1 MLLTNLF
8 LVTLL
13 FREINNS
20 KKTNIMIK
28 VCLADNHPVVHF
40 GVKSYFKDHDDISIV
55 ANVGNFIMVRDI
67 LLTKEVNVLILD
79 LELEGLSSIFEVKNI
94 LKNFPKTKI
103 IIFSDLSEQIY
114 APNAIK
120 AGVSGF
126 ISKKEKLETLGQTII
141 KVNQGKIILNETIKK
156 NLALIAKQNKS
167 ERLYRKLSNREVEVL
182 RYLSDGKK
190 NNEISKILGLNEK
203 TISTYKLRLLQKL
216 NVTNLVDLVNK
227 AKTLEIV

>member
-1 MLLTNLF
+1 
-8 LVTLL
+8 
-13 FREINNS
+13 
-20 KKTNIMIK
+20 MIK
-28 VCLADNHPVVHF
+28 VCIADNYPVVRF
-40 GVKSYFKDHDDISIV
+40 GVKSYFKDNADISIV
-55 ANVGNFIMVRDI
+55 ANVGNFLMVRDI
-67 LLTKEVNVLILD
+67 LLTKEIDVLVLD
-79 LELEGLSSIFEVKNI
+79 LELEGLSSIFEVKAV

-103 IIFSDLSEQIY
+103 IIFSGLSEQIY

-126 ISKKEKLETLGQTII
+126 IHKKEKLETLGISII
-141 KVNQGKIILNETIKK
+141 KVHQGKIIINETVKK
-156 NLALIAKQNKS
+156 NLALIAKQSKS

-190 NNEISKILGLNEK
+190 NHEIADILKLNEK
-203 TISTYKLRLLQKL
+203 TISTYKLRLLTKL